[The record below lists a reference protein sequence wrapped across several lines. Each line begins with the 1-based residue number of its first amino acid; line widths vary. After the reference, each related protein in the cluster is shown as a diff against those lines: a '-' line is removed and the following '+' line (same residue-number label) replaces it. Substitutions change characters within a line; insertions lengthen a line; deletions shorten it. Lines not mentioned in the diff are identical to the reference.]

1 MTKRATVIST
11 IFAVLAVC
19 FVRCVDTNT
28 NEGLDE
34 AVNKLLLEKT
44 ERAGYYKAA
53 ALQAEKAGNA
63 EVATYLGEIAE
74 EERTHAAKLAV
85 MQAAVKTDTKKNL
98 AALIKMEQQAVK
110 SEYPELIILAK
121 EAEND
126 SLSAFL
132 KQMQSDDARHALGL
146 KGILE
151 RVK

>member
-1 MTKRATVIST
+1 MKTERIIKIL
-11 IFAVLAVC
+11 FAALMLC
-19 FVRCVDTNT
+19 LVRCTDTNN
-28 NEGLDE
+28 NEGLDD
-34 AVNKLLLEKT
+34 ALNKLLLEKT

-98 AALIKMEQQAVK
+98 GALIKMEQQSAK
-110 SEYPELIILAK
+110 SEYPELIALAK
-121 EAEND
+121 EEGND
-126 SLSAFL
+126 SLSTLL
-132 KQMQSDDARHALGL
+132 KQIQADDTRHALGL